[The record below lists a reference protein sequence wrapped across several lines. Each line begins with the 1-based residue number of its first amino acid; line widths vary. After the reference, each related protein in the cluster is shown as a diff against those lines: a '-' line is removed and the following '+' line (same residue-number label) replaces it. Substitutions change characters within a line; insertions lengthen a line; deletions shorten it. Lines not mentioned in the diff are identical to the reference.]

1 MKIKNKDSSI
11 IITITPEAIISR
23 GKEQE
28 VDITLKEA
36 RTILS
41 RLAKDPDYLSD
52 TMDDFNNKK
61 FEEYIDQLTDLV
73 FKKLIEKYGPIYP
86 LNFGMDNEEILI
98 SELARLNTILCMLEE
113 TEQFEK
119 CAIVKNRIRNI
130 EATLKNM
137 K

>member
-1 MKIKNKDSSI
+1 MDN
-11 IITITPEAIISR
+11 
-23 GKEQE
+23 
-28 VDITLKEA
+28 
-36 RTILS
+36 ILN
-41 RLAKDPDYLSD
+41 DW
-52 TMDDFNNKK
+52 NNERFDK
-61 FEEYIDQLTDLV
+61 YIDQLTDLV

>member
-1 MKIKNKDSSI
+1 MDN
-11 IITITPEAIISR
+11 
-23 GKEQE
+23 
-28 VDITLKEA
+28 
-36 RTILS
+36 IL
-41 RLAKDPDYLSD
+41 DNW
-52 TMDDFNNKK
+52 NNERFDK
-61 FEEYIDQLTDLV
+61 YIDQLTDLV

-119 CAIVKNRIRNI
+119 CAIVKNRIRNV

>member
-1 MKIKNKDSSI
+1 MDN
-11 IITITPEAIISR
+11 
-23 GKEQE
+23 
-28 VDITLKEA
+28 
-36 RTILS
+36 IL
-41 RLAKDPDYLSD
+41 DGF
-52 TMDDFNNKK
+52 DDKK
-61 FEEYIDQLTDLV
+61 FDEYVDQLTDLV

-86 LNFGMDNEEILI
+86 LNFGMDDEEILI

-119 CAIVKNRIRNI
+119 CAIVKNRIRNV

>member
-1 MKIKNKDSSI
+1 MDN
-11 IITITPEAIISR
+11 
-23 GKEQE
+23 
-28 VDITLKEA
+28 
-36 RTILS
+36 IL
-41 RLAKDPDYLSD
+41 
-52 TMDDFNNKK
+52 DDWNNERFDK
-61 FEEYIDQLTDLV
+61 YIDQLTDLV

-137 K
+137 DND

>member
-1 MKIKNKDSSI
+1 MDNI
-11 IITITPEAIISR
+11 ID
-23 GKEQE
+23 G
-28 VDITLKEA
+28 
-36 RTILS
+36 
-41 RLAKDPDYLSD
+41 
-52 TMDDFNNKK
+52 FNDEK
-61 FEEYIDQLTDLV
+61 FEQYIDQLTDLV

-86 LNFGMDNEEILI
+86 LNFGMDDEEILI

-119 CAIVKNRIRNI
+119 CAIVKNRIRNV

>member
-1 MKIKNKDSSI
+1 MDN
-11 IITITPEAIISR
+11 
-23 GKEQE
+23 
-28 VDITLKEA
+28 
-36 RTILS
+36 ILDGWNDKQFDQN
-41 RLAKDPDYLSD
+41 L
-52 TMDDFNNKK
+52 
-61 FEEYIDQLTDLV
+61 DQLTDLV

-119 CAIVKNRIRNI
+119 CAMVKNRIRNI
-130 EATLKNM
+130 ENTLKNL

>member
-1 MKIKNKDSSI
+1 MDNILD
-11 IITITPEAIISR
+11 
-23 GKEQE
+23 GWDDEQ
-28 VDITLKEA
+28 
-36 RTILS
+36 
-41 RLAKDPDYLSD
+41 
-52 TMDDFNNKK
+52 
-61 FEEYIDQLTDLV
+61 FEQNMDQLTDLV

-119 CAIVKNRIRNI
+119 CAMVQNRIRNI

-137 K
+137 R